1 MMKSVN
7 VRNVT
12 IGNGRPKICVPIV
25 NKDREGILA
34 EAASFADLPVDIV
47 EWRADWYEEAADTEK
62 VLETAKALRETLGD
76 TPILFTFRTLKEGGA
91 RAIELEDY
99 VALNIAVAESG
110 FADLIDVEMFSGDEP
125 VKQVIEAAHRK
136 QVRVVGSNHDFHK
149 TPEKEEM
156 IKRLCRMQE
165 LGADIP
171 KIAVMPLTRW
181 DVLKLLEATLEME
194 EKYADRPIVTMSMAG
209 TGVVSRLSGEIFG
222 SAMTFGSATN
232 VSAPGQVD
240 VCELDQILNVIHKSL
255 G

>member
-1 MMKSVN
+1 MMKSIT

-12 IGNGRPKICVPIV
+12 IGKGRPKICVPIV
-25 NKDREGILA
+25 NKKREEILA
-34 EAASFADLPVDIV
+34 EAASFAGLPVDIV
-47 EWRADWYEEAADTEK
+47 EWRADWYGDVEDMER
-62 VLETAKALRETLGD
+62 VLETARLLRETLGE

-91 RAIELEDY
+91 RAIAPEAYE
-99 VALNIAVAESG
+99 ALNIAMAESG
-110 FADLIDVEMFSGDEP
+110 LIDLLDVEMFSGDEL
-125 VKQVIEAAHRK
+125 VTRILEAAHKK

-149 TPEKEEM
+149 TPEKEEI

-194 EKYADRPIVTMSMAG
+194 EQYADRPIVTMSMAG
-209 TGVVSRLSGEIFG
+209 TGVVSRLAGEIFG
-222 SAMTFGSATN
+222 SSLTFGSATH

-240 VCELDQILNVIHKSL
+240 VCELAQILDVIHKSL
-255 G
+255 